1 MNHTEALRMNA
12 AEKYVLGEL
21 PANLRDAYEA
31 HYFECAEC
39 ALEVRTAAAFV
50 DTAREVFRGEA
61 RNVILA
67 PVTPPQAQRLRGG
80 SASTA
85 REKSGWFG
93 LAWLKPSFAA
103 PVFAAALLL
112 LVAYQNVVQIPRLKL
127 ASAQF
132 ATDVYGPSLRLVDT
146 RGASGASLTIRPREG
161 FLLDFD
167 FTPSV
172 NAASYTAELRDPSGR
187 ALLQAKIAAS
197 EANQS
202 LHLPVPPGL
211 VRNAGRYALVFTAA
225 APSSQTGESQPS
237 TSGQTSA
244 AAEVQRFAFTVAFG
258 Q

>member
-1 MNHTEALRMNA
+1 MNHTEALQMNA

-21 PANLRDAYEA
+21 PANLRDAFEA

-50 DTAREVFRGEA
+50 DAARDVFRGEA

-67 PVTPPQAQRLRGG
+67 PVTPQEAQLARGRTP
-80 SASTA
+80 SPA

-93 LAWLKPSFAA
+93 LGWLKPAVAA

-127 ASAQF
+127 ASAQP
-132 ATDVYGPSLRLVDT
+132 AADVYGPSVRLVDA
-146 RGASGASLTIRPREG
+146 RGASEASVTIRPREG

-187 ALLQAKIAAS
+187 ALLQAKIAGS

-211 VRNAGRYALVFTAA
+211 VRNAGRYALVFTVAG
-225 APSSQTGESQPS
+225 PSSRTGESQPS
-237 TSGQTSA
+237 ASA
-244 AAEVQRFAFTVAFG
+244 QPSSAAEVQRFAFTVAFG